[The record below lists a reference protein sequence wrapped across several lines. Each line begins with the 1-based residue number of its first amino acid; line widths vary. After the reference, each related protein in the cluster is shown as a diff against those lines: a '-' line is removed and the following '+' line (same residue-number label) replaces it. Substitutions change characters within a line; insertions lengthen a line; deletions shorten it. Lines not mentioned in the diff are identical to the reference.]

1 MPTLLFLVEFLA
13 DLYMQGESTFTI
25 EQEEK
30 LTNVIVNHESHVL
43 SPEATKEFEKI
54 YDDWET
60 TCEKN
65 PYDPSIGGW

>member
-13 DLYMQGESTFTI
+13 DLYVQGKSAFTI

-30 LTNVIVNHESHVL
+30 LTNVIVHCKTHVL
-43 SPEATKEFEKI
+43 SPEATKKIEKI

-60 TCEKN
+60 TCEKY
-65 PYDPSIGGW
+65 PYDPLIGG

>member
-30 LTNVIVNHESHVL
+30 LTNVIVNRKTHVL

-60 TCEKN
+60 TCEKY
-65 PYDPSIGGW
+65 PYDPLIGGW